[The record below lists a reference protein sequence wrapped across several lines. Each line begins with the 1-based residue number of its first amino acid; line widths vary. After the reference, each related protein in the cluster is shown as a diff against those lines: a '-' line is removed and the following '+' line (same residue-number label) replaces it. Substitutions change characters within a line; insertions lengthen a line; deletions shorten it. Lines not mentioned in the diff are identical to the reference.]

1 MRVAVVGSGI
11 QGLCVA
17 LEFARRG
24 ADVHVFDRD
33 AEPMARASRHNEGKI
48 HLGFVYA
55 NDLTLKTA
63 RLMART
69 AVRFAPMLRESGVD
83 LGGVIRSDPFVYA
96 VHHRSL
102 LSPDAL
108 GARYAAIARHVARY
122 AAEPGAD
129 YFGVRSPQFV
139 RRLPDAEWER
149 QFNDEQVAG
158 AFETA
163 EVAVDPHRLADAVV
177 ECARRLPNITWRLN
191 TPVAGA
197 DIRPNAVGL
206 KLEDGRV
213 ERFGQVVNCGWC
225 GRLAVDTAAGL
236 PPPPAWSF
244 RRKYFLRLPPTAVTT
259 HLPPTTIVLGGFGD
273 VVRYPSGHLFVSW
286 YPAGCPGLETGL
298 RPDPEPTAGRDALR
312 LAMLRG
318 VADVVPALADVDR
331 RTLADA
337 ELSSG
342 VIYALGRTDVDDPV
356 SRLHRRSET
365 GPRSFGRYHT
375 VDTGKLTTAPYFARK
390 LVRAVFAGHRAAS

>member
-11 QGLCVA
+11 QGLCAA

-24 ADVHVFDRD
+24 ADVHVFERD
-33 AEPMARASRHNEGKI
+33 AEPMARASRQNEGKI

-55 NDLTLKTA
+55 NDPSTATA
-63 RLMART
+63 RLMARA
-69 AVRFAPMLRESGVD
+69 AVRFAPILRESGVE
-83 LGGVIRSDPFVYA
+83 LEQVVRSEPFFYA
-96 VHHRSL
+96 VHRRSL

-108 GARYAAIARHVARY
+108 AVRYSAIARHIARY

-139 RRLPDAEWER
+139 RRLPDAEWKR
-149 QFNDEQVAG
+149 HFNDEHVAG

-163 EVAVDPHRLADAVV
+163 EIAADPHRLADAVV
-177 ECARRLPNITWRLN
+177 ACARRHPNITLRLS
-191 TPVAGA
+191 TAVAGA
-197 DIRPNAVGL
+197 DIRPHAVGL

-213 ERFGQVVNCGWC
+213 ERFAQVVNCGWC
-225 GRLAVDTAAGL
+225 GRLAVDAAAGL

-244 RRKYFLRLPPTAVTT
+244 RRKHFLRLPPTAPTAD
-259 HLPPTTIVLGGFGD
+259 LPPTTIVLGGFGD
-273 VVRYPSGHLFVSW
+273 VVRYPSGHTFVSW

-298 RPDPEPTAGRDALR
+298 RPEPEAEIDRGDLR
-312 LAMLRG
+312 LATLRG
-318 VADVVPALADVDR
+318 AADVVPALAGVDP

-342 VIYALGRTDVDDPV
+342 VIFALGRTDVGDPA
-356 SRLHRRSET
+356 SRLHRRSEA
-365 GPRSFGRYHT
+365 GPRTFGRYHT
-375 VDTGKLTTAPYFARK
+375 VDTGKLTTAPHFARE
-390 LVRAVFAGHRAAS
+390 LVRAVFADHRAAS